1 MSLIRPKYEIQAAG
15 VTFLSFACTCAKIR
29 HSRKPLLLC
38 GWFWSVLLAMS
49 PLELWQTLVCLFMHL
64 CLFQLW
70 LKANWLAPPAT
81 SPHNCAVSALL
92 KSLTDRQHLW
102 LCNGTKMW
110 ILSCNNN
117 VYDVIIWR
125 PGYNYCLNSVFI
137 RLRGLFLVL
146 SWITASVCTH
156 ALQYSLLINPMP
168 QNG

>member
-1 MSLIRPKYEIQAAG
+1 MKSKLQVSRFLALHVHVPILEILEHLCFHVDGSDVFAG
-15 VTFLSFACTCAKIR
+15 QFSSWTLTNTCV
-29 HSRKPLLLC
+29 
-38 GWFWSVLLAMS
+38 FV
-49 PLELWQTLVCLFMHL
+49 HL

-70 LKANWLAPPAT
+70 LKASWLAPPAT

-92 KSLTDRQHLW
+92 KSLTNHQHLW

-117 VYDVIIWR
+117 VYDVLTWR
-125 PGYNYCLNSVFI
+125 PGYNYCLNSIFN

-146 SWITASVCTH
+146 SWITASVRTH

-168 QNG
+168 HYG